1 MCANVARKQN
11 SPKRRTE
18 MNNTTVAEPPRT
30 FQVQID
36 DKTFEIKDPVVTGRQ
51 LLDLAG
57 KRPADEFIVLQF
69 LSDGLLE
76 DIRLEETTD
85 LRGRGVERFL
95 TFESD
100 RIFRFILDD
109 REFEWGAPRITG
121 KTLKKLA
128 EVDASVFDVWQEI
141 RGAEDRKIG
150 DRDEANLDA
159 KGTERFFTAQKTTT
173 EG

>member
-1 MCANVARKQN
+1 
-11 SPKRRTE
+11 
-18 MNNTTVAEPPRT
+18 MNNTTVAESART

-85 LRGRGVERFL
+85 LRGRGVERVNV
-95 TFESD
+95 S
-100 RIFRFILDD
+100 
-109 REFEWGAPRITG
+109 
-121 KTLKKLA
+121 
-128 EVDASVFDVWQEI
+128 
-141 RGAEDRKIG
+141 
-150 DRDEANLDA
+150 
-159 KGTERFFTAQKTTT
+159 TTPS
-173 EG
+173 

>member
-1 MCANVARKQN
+1 
-11 SPKRRTE
+11 
-18 MNNTTVAEPPRT
+18 MNNTTVAESPRT

-128 EVDASVFDVWQEI
+128 EVDANVFDVWQEI
-141 RGAEDRKIG
+141 RGAEDSKIG

-159 KGTERFFTAQKTTT
+159 KGTERFFTAKKTTT